1 MKSIFKIEEN
11 FLKYLIAPYSL
22 SIFFSILP
30 PPLPPSFNNFSNRK
44 KNRLIF
50 TISIPIFTES
60 IIILI
65 RIISILRA
73 TLVSNLFDN
82 YSKSNKLRRIRLSPS
97 INVTISDHFE
107 ITH

>member
-22 SIFFSILP
+22 SIFFSILT

-50 TISIPIFTES
+50 TISIPIFIES

-73 TLVSNLFDN
+73 TLSFRIFSTIIQSRINYGEFD
-82 YSKSNKLRRIRLSPS
+82 YPLR
-97 INVTISDHFE
+97 
-107 ITH
+107 